1 MKIRKTDAWTMAEV
15 RLQDRRIKVYRFND
29 KSWGVSFVRPA
40 KACSGCK
47 TPAVIE
53 HQVFMDPKRRRMV
66 TGLRMSQEAMT
77 GLMNAV
83 LTLIELEKGGV
94 NVAGGGPK

>member
-1 MKIRKTDAWTMAEV
+1 MRIRKTDAWTMAEV

-29 KSWGVSFVRPA
+29 KSWGASFVRPT
-40 KACSGCK
+40 KACKGCDN
-47 TPAVIE
+47 PAVIE
-53 HQVFMDPKRRRMV
+53 HKVFTDPKRRRME

-94 NVAGGGPK
+94 NVAGDPK